1 MKSLEEEMQMWKENS
16 NKNFAKILTQIDDEF
31 RKVIPPT
38 KDEYGIESTPISRL
52 KLLWTME
59 ENADNKMKDYVNR
72 LLMHLSNYDFIYAES
87 NKFIVEDE
95 TLKSLITEIIR
106 ISTKKDH
113 IEEIRFLK

>member
-1 MKSLEEEMQMWKENS
+1 
-16 NKNFAKILTQIDDEF
+16 
-31 RKVIPPT
+31 
-38 KDEYGIESTPISRL
+38 
-52 KLLWTME
+52 
-59 ENADNKMKDYVNR
+59 
-72 LLMHLSNYDFIYAES
+72 LMHLSNYDFIYAES